1 MCEFASFILTKS
13 NEYYLENSNSHEDII
28 DKYHFNDNNIV
39 RIEMLPPVPILNEER
54 YTEKFLNKLRDPNNW
69 RFKVDQD
76 TYPDWTYK
84 GDPTLKEKALKALT
98 RRIEKQKIGYKIE
111 TAYDEFVKVGYSGIA
126 ISYDHSMVIAGD
138 YGQAVGG
145 ANSIVIAG
153 RYGQALAGVKSK
165 AIVGVGG
172 VAAAGCYGQIQIDY
186 WAFGSVHTIIGYVG
200 ADGILANTFYK
211 VKNTFYKFK
220 DAQLVLD

>member
-84 GDPTLKEKALKALT
+84 GDPTLKEKALKVLT
-98 RRIEKQKIGYKIE
+98 RRIKKQKIGYKIE
-111 TAYDEFVKVGYSGIA
+111 KAYDEFVKVGYGGIA
-126 ISYDHSMVIAGD
+126 ISYNPSIVIAGD

-145 ANSIVIAG
+145 VDSVVIAG
-153 RYGQALAGVKSK
+153 SYGQALAGKEGK
-165 AIVGVGG
+165 AIVGMGG
-172 VAAAGCYGQIQIDY
+172 VAAAGRLGQIQIDSWY
-186 WAFGSVHTIIGYVG
+186 EGRIHTIIGYVG
-200 ADGILANTFYK
+200 QNGILANTFYK
-211 VKNTFYKFK
+211 VKDK
-220 DAQLVLD
+220 QLVLD